1 VPRALFGCAQDPL
14 NLASSFDIKWMREA
28 ELKHG
33 RLSML
38 AVVGFI
44 ATDLGIV
51 APGAPVGFSSVAA
64 HDMAVEKGAMYV
76 LLFAASLIE
85 VTAGVPAVEQ
95 MMKGSDRK
103 PGEFAFGAAHGR
115 ETSAMRARGA
125 AGHARRARVSSGI
138 AHRSARRHRGA
149 CVHACAPDAQTRSTS
164 PRTRPPPRSSRST
177 R

>member
-1 VPRALFGCAQDPL
+1 MAGKSAAVPFLPKPEHLDESLPGYAGFDPL

-103 PGEFAFGAAHGR
+103 PGEFAFDPLNFSKDPASAKKLAVNEVKNGR
-115 ETSAMRARGA
+115 LAMLAF
-125 AGHARRARVSSGI
+125 SGMVTQ
-138 AHRSARRHRGA
+138 AVLTGKGF
-149 CVHACAPDAQTRSTS
+149 PYL
-164 PRTRPPPRSSRST
+164 
-177 R
+177 